1 MRLWLIVLFIIV
13 LLLLFV
19 LFIPVGIGLRYEN
32 EVLAVFKIGALKFSS
47 PLNIKGGKKKEKK
60 KEGEKPENEPEKKL
74 EEGIDKLDFFLDL
87 MGDFRRFI
95 RKTTTLSDFEVRMKI
110 GTGNAAS
117 TAVAV
122 GAVWGLLGVFTGLI
136 DLLAEVKK
144 PVYEVKPE
152 YGEAVFSITAGGI
165 IVTRIA
171 YIIAAAIVFVW
182 KYLKYKKSKT
192 KEETR

>member
-1 MRLWLIVLFIIV
+1 M
-13 LLLLFV
+13 
-19 LFIPVGIGLRYEN
+19 LFIPIGIGLRYEN
-32 EVLAVFKIGALKFSS
+32 KVLAVFKIGALKFSS
-47 PLNIKGGKKKEKK
+47 PLNIKDGKKKEKES
-60 KEGEKPENEPEKKL
+60 KEPEAEPEKTL
-74 EEGIDKLDFFLDL
+74 EKEIDKLDFFLDL

-95 RKTTTLSDFEVRMKI
+95 RKTTILSDAEVRIKI
-110 GTGNAAS
+110 GTGDAAS

-122 GAVWGLLGVFTGLI
+122 GAIWSLLGVLTGLI

-192 KEETR
+192 KEETK

>member
-1 MRLWLIVLFIIV
+1 M
-13 LLLLFV
+13 
-19 LFIPVGIGLRYEN
+19 LFIPIGVGLKYEN

-47 PLNIKGGKKKEKK
+47 PLNIKDGKKKK
-60 KEGEKPENEPEKKL
+60 KERKEPTKEPEKKL
-74 EEGIDKLDFFLDL
+74 EKGIDKLDFFLDL

-95 RKTTTLSDFEVRMKI
+95 RKTTTVSDFEVRIKI
-110 GTGNAAS
+110 GTGDAAS
-117 TAVAV
+117 TAVTV
-122 GAVWGLLGVFTGLI
+122 GVIWSLLGALTGLI